1 MNYIIDQPI
10 QPVISAPH
18 GIANQTATFSQLCI
32 NKPKGA
38 KGNLGFL
45 APKTPLYTA
54 SPQKSIGNQQALHG
68 NNGDYYSYNSVQ
80 SGITQVRSD
89 PLPLYENIGQS
100 ARSCGNR
107 NAAKNPNLSSQPM
120 LHPTDQTLL
129 GIVGNNPISVPFPMA

>member
-1 MNYIIDQPI
+1 MNYIVAPPI

-18 GIANQTATFSQLCI
+18 GIAQQSQAFAQLCI
-32 NKPKGA
+32 NKPKGG

-45 APKTPLYTA
+45 APQGSIYTA

-68 NNGDYYSYNSVQ
+68 NNGDYFNYNPVQ

-89 PLPLYENIGQS
+89 PLPLYENIGQT

-107 NAAKNPNLSSQPM
+107 NAARNPNLSSQPM
-120 LHPTDQTLL
+120 LHPTDQALL
-129 GIVGNNPISVPFPMA
+129 GIVGNNPTFVPFAMA